1 MKYVFLTLL
10 VCCHYCVCSQA
21 TDSIKFKRTSIGFV
35 FSPDYC
41 YRVLHYEQNNK
52 WIADLRN
59 KQETPAFGY
68 TTGFALKF
76 DLTEKTSFET
86 GLFYSVKGEQTK
98 YVDLI
103 WKSPDSNYA
112 SKTKT
117 KFQFTYLEL
126 PLSVSRAFGKG
137 KLSFFAKAGVSIN
150 LFTQL
155 RTNVISILGNGDKM
169 TSSSDVDLG
178 YSKINIAAT
187 LGLGIKMCFQ
197 GDYQHMSNLF
207 TGDS

>member
-86 GLFYSVKGEQTK
+86 GLFYSVKGNKQNMWILSGNHPIVIMLQK
-98 YVDLI
+98 QRRNFSLHI
-103 WKSPDSNYA
+103 WSCRLA
-112 SKTKT
+112 
-117 KFQFTYLEL
+117 LAG
-126 PLSVSRAFGKG
+126 LSEKE
-137 KLSFFAKAGVSIN
+137 N
-150 LFTQL
+150 
-155 RTNVISILGNGDKM
+155 
-169 TSSSDVDLG
+169 
-178 YSKINIAAT
+178 
-187 LGLGIKMCFQ
+187 
-197 GDYQHMSNLF
+197 
-207 TGDS
+207 